1 MNGKFISFE
10 GPDGAGKTSVIQQIQ
25 RELEDQLGT
34 EKVMYTREPGG
45 NKISEQIR
53 KVLFDGQNTD
63 MDGRTEAL
71 LFAAARRQHIVSEII
86 PGLKAGK
93 VILCDRFVDSSIAYQ
108 GAGRGLGEKEIW
120 QINQFAIDG
129 LMPALTIYL
138 DIESEIGL
146 KRIAEHR
153 SNQVNRLDEENYKI
167 VLDLKPALDEE
178 KLEFH
183 RTVRQSYLKLYQNY
197 PERIKLIDASQPLE
211 KVIEDVKTTIH
222 DRFSDL
228 F

>member
-1 MNGKFISFE
+1 MDGKFISFE

-25 RELEDQLGT
+25 QQLEDQLGT

-53 KVLFDGQNTD
+53 QVLFDGQNTD

-86 PGLKAGK
+86 PWFKAGR

-129 LMPALTIYL
+129 LMPSLTIYL

-146 KRIAEHR
+146 RRIAEHR
-153 SNQVNRLDEENYKI
+153 SNQINRLDK
-167 VLDLKPALDEE
+167 E
-178 KLEFH
+178 KLAFH
-183 RTVRQSYLKLYQNY
+183 QTVRQSYLKLYKNY

-211 KVIEDVKTTIH
+211 KVIEDVKATIH

>member
-1 MNGKFISFE
+1 MDGKFISFE

-25 RELEDQLGT
+25 QQLEDQLGT

-53 KVLFDGQNTD
+53 QVLFDGQNTD

-86 PGLKAGK
+86 PELKAGK

-129 LMPALTIYL
+129 LMPSLTIYL

-146 KRIAEHR
+146 RRIAEHR
-153 SNQVNRLDEENYKI
+153 SNQINRLDK
-167 VLDLKPALDEE
+167 E
-178 KLEFH
+178 KLAFH
-183 RTVRQSYLKLYQNY
+183 QTVRQSYLKLYKNY

-211 KVIEDVKTTIH
+211 KVIEDVKATIH

>member
-1 MNGKFISFE
+1 
-10 GPDGAGKTSVIQQIQ
+10 
-25 RELEDQLGT
+25 
-34 EKVMYTREPGG
+34 
-45 NKISEQIR
+45 
-53 KVLFDGQNTD
+53 
-63 MDGRTEAL
+63 
-71 LFAAARRQHIVSEII
+71 
-86 PGLKAGK
+86 
-93 VILCDRFVDSSIAYQ
+93 
-108 GAGRGLGEKEIW
+108 
-120 QINQFAIDG
+120 
-129 LMPALTIYL
+129 MPALTIYL

-153 SNQVNRLDEENYKI
+153 SNQVNR
-167 VLDLKPALDEE
+167 LDEE

>member
-1 MNGKFISFE
+1 MDGKFISFE

-25 RELEDQLGT
+25 QQLEDQLGT

-53 KVLFDGQNTD
+53 QVLFDGRNTD

-86 PGLKAGK
+86 PGLNAGK
-93 VILCDRFVDSSIAYQ
+93 VILCDRFVDSSITYQ

-146 KRIAEHR
+146 RRIAEHR
-153 SNQVNRLDEENYKI
+153 ANQVNRLDK
-167 VLDLKPALDEE
+167 E
-178 KLEFH
+178 KLNFH
-183 RTVRQSYLKLYQNY
+183 QTVRQSYLKLYEKY

-211 KVIEDVKTTIH
+211 KVIEDVKATIH